1 MKITFIVGNTYAARE
16 DLAQFGI
23 LKQPE
28 KRTISFDLTEE
39 QTELLK
45 LRVVGKR
52 FDDKEQITKEV
63 LEEILDIVF
72 EEPKQ

>member
-16 DLAQFGI
+16 DMAQFGI
-23 LKQPE
+23 NKQPE
-28 KRTISFDLTEE
+28 KRTISFELTPE

-45 LRVVGKR
+45 LRIVGEQ
-52 FDDKEQITKEV
+52 FDNKTRKSKKI

-72 EEPKQ
+72 EAKGE